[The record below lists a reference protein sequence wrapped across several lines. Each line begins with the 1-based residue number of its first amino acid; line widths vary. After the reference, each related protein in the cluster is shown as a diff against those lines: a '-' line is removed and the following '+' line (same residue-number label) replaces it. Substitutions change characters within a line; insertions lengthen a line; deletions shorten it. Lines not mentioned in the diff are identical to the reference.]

1 MGFIHSSFCQK
12 IEWMIVYQENIKL
25 IQEFDGDIDLGDLIL
40 YMDSFVSYVYKMA
53 EARNIF

>member
-25 IQEFDGDIDLGDLIL
+25 IPEFDWDIDLEYFIL
-40 YMDSFVSYVYKMA
+40 YMVF
-53 EARNIF
+53 F